1 MKNHKI
7 YLSLGSNIG
16 KKEVNLIKAITALD
30 KLSKTTV
37 CRVSNFYIT
46 KPVGNITQDDFLNC
60 AVLIKSSLKPFQL
73 LKEINRIE
81 AELGRIRVE
90 HWGPRTIDIDIIFYG
105 TIKIENTTLK
115 IPHKEYKNRN
125 FVMNPLYEIM
135 NRSERAIFLRNMDKT
150 GIQISTIKTVIGISS
165 CLAGINS
172 KYSGSNNY
180 IPLLKKLSN
189 SVFFV
194 PFCPEQ
200 LGGMS
205 TPRERSEISGSR
217 VITQSGSDVTEQ
229 FRAGA
234 AESKKIL
241 EIAKCELVIL
251 KSKSPSCGLSEIYD
265 GTFSST
271 LLKRSGVTAELL
283 CKNGFEI
290 IEI

>member
-1 MKNHKI
+1 MKKSKI
-7 YLSLGSNIG
+7 YLSLGSNLG
-16 KKEVNLIKAITALD
+16 KKEVNLVKAIMSLD
-30 KLSKTTV
+30 KLPETTV

-46 KPVGNITQDDFLNC
+46 KPVGNVVQDDFLNC
-60 AVLIKSSLKPFQL
+60 AVLIKSSLNPFQL

-81 AELGRIRVE
+81 AQLGRVRVE
-90 HWGPRTIDIDIIFYG
+90 HWGPRTVDIDIIFYG
-105 TIKIENTTLK
+105 NIKIDSPSLK

-125 FVMNPLYEIM
+125 FVMRPLYEIM
-135 NRSERAIFLRNMDKT
+135 SRIERSIFLSSIDSS
-150 GIQISTIKTVIGISS
+150 GIQISPVKIAIGISS
-165 CLAGINS
+165 CLVGINS

-180 IPLLKKLSN
+180 VPLLKKLSN
-189 SVFFV
+189 SVLFV

-205 TPRERSEISGSR
+205 TPRERSEINGSR
-217 VITQSGSDVTEQ
+217 VLTQSGNDVTEQ
-229 FRAGA
+229 FNLGA

-251 KSKSPSCGLSEIYD
+251 KSRSPSCGLSEIYD

-271 LLKRSGVTAELL
+271 LLKRSGVTTELL
-283 CKNGFEI
+283 QKKGFEI

>member
-1 MKNHKI
+1 MKKSKI
-7 YLSLGSNIG
+7 YLSLGSNLG
-16 KKEVNLIKAITALD
+16 KKEVNLLKAIINLN
-30 KLSKTTV
+30 KLPETTV
-37 CRVSNFYIT
+37 CRVSSFYIT
-46 KPVGNITQDDFLNC
+46 KPVGNVVQDDFLNC
-60 AVLIKSSLKPFQL
+60 AVLIRSSLKPFQL

-81 AELGRIRVE
+81 AELGRVRLE
-90 HWGPRTIDIDIIFYG
+90 HWGPRTVDIDIIFYG
-105 TIKIENTTLK
+105 TIKIESPALK

-125 FVMNPLYEIM
+125 FVMRPLYEIM
-135 NRSERAIFLRNMDKT
+135 SRTERSIFLSSMDSRGVQVSPVKT
-150 GIQISTIKTVIGISS
+150 SIGISS

-241 EIAKCELVIL
+241 EIAKCGLVIL

-271 LLKRSGVTAELL
+271 LLKKSGVTAELL